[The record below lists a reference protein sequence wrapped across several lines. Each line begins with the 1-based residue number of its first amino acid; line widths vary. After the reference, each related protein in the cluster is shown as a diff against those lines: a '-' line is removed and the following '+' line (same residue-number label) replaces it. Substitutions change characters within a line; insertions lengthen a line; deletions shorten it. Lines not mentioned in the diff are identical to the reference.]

1 MIPVRDTS
9 VARGFAPATAVLI
22 FTNLVVF
29 VEELRVGDQIFAL
42 FSASPLDVYRYLTKG
57 TGSILAIHR
66 DILVSAFMHA
76 GYVHLI
82 GNMIF
87 LSVFGPALEKK
98 VGIPKFLF
106 FYLGAAIGAFY
117 VHTAVYPTS
126 PIPVVGASGAIAAVM
141 GAYLIYNPKAKIL
154 TILPLL
160 FFIEVIEIPSVAF
173 ILVWFILQGAN
184 GFLSVQSHA
193 NVAWFSHIGGFVIG
207 VIVGI
212 QMKWFQ

>member
-22 FTNLVVF
+22 FINLVVF
-29 VEELRVGDQIFAL
+29 VEELRVGDGIFGL
-42 FSASPLDVYRYLTKG
+42 FAVSPLDVYRYLTKG
-57 TGSILAIHR
+57 LGNIVAIHWH
-66 DILVSAFMHA
+66 ILVSAFMHA

-98 VGIPKFLF
+98 IGMPKYIL
-106 FYLGAAIGAFY
+106 FYLGAAIAAFY

-126 PIPVVGASGAIAAVM
+126 PVPVVGASGAIAAVM
-141 GAYLIYNPKAKIL
+141 GAYLIFNPKARIL

-160 FFIEVIEIPSVAF
+160 FFIEVIEIPSVVF
-173 ILVWFILQGAN
+173 ILVWFALQGAN
-184 GFLSVQSHA
+184 GYLSVQSHA
-193 NVAWFSHIGGFVIG
+193 DVAWFSHIGGFVIG
-207 VIVGI
+207 VVLGI